1 LLACVAKVGV
11 GGLRADEREISLVFD
26 DVGLGIEE
34 ESATVGGIVQS
45 ASCLGGVR
53 PSIDPVV
60 VHVPQIKPTLVMYDH
75 VVQDE
80 ARAYHVVNVCDAVC
94 EDGELQKAES
104 LLEHSEDALHDLAR

>member
-1 LLACVAKVGV
+1 MAKVGV

-45 ASCLGGVR
+45 APCLGGVR
-53 PSIDPVV
+53 PSVDPVV
-60 VHVPQIKPTLVMYDH
+60 VQVPQIKPALVMYVH

-80 ARAYHVVNVCDAVC
+80 ARAYHVVNVCDALRD
-94 EDGELQKAES
+94 DGELQKAES
-104 LLEHSEDALHDLAR
+104 RLEHSEDAFHGLAR